1 MDDRPAFF
9 GNNFDALAFAA
20 RLPGE
25 MPRRVLERD
34 WSKTPLGPVETWS
47 PALKMS
53 VEVVLASGFP
63 MAVRW
68 GTQLV
73 SIYNDAY
80 AALLG
85 PKHPAALGQPID
97 RVWPEIADELVPLN
111 LAILRGER
119 PSFFEK
125 MHLWRV
131 ERHGAP
137 EDARFTAS
145 YSPIPDTSAPNG
157 IGGILV
163 TTLDTTEEYR
173 TDQQLRRITQHLEDD
188 VAQRTRERD
197 RVWELSEDL
206 MAVTDF
212 EGNIYSANP
221 AWKRVLDW
229 SEHELKKMRVQD
241 LRHPDD
247 AAAAKVQ
254 RARLA
259 AGQPQARMENRY
271 RHKDGS
277 WYWFNWTLAA
287 DDKLIYV
294 IGRHIRR
301 DGDVVQR
308 VRDSERDFRALL
320 SAVTDYA
327 IFRLAPDGTVVTW
340 NAGAERA
347 KGYLAH
353 EIIGQNFRKFYTPE
367 DQESG
372 LPERLLAQAAREGR
386 AESEGWRVRKDGSRF
401 WTNVV
406 MEAIYDE
413 HGQLSGF
420 AKITRD
426 FTERREAQLALQST
440 QEQLAQAQ
448 KMDALGQLTGGI
460 AHDFNNM
467 LMVVG
472 GYTQFLKQRL
482 HDPKDKRAIE
492 AIEFAAS
499 RAESL
504 TRQLLTFSRRQSL
517 NRTTVNLMDCFE
529 AMRDILSTTAKGNVV
544 LNIAIPDATWPVT
557 LDVNEFEVAIIN
569 LIVNAR
575 DAMPNG
581 GRIRISARNE
591 TMDDSNSADLLHG
604 DFVAL
609 EIEDEGSGIPPEIV
623 PKVFDPFFTT
633 KGVEKGTGLGLS
645 QVYGFAHQ
653 AGGGV
658 RLTSAVD
665 VGTKVTLY
673 LPRSKN
679 AAVTAP
685 DEQGGR
691 LVGGNETILL
701 VEDNPDVQSIAAS
714 MLKELGYMVRTA
726 DSATRALD
734 VLKSDN
740 RIDLV
745 LTDIVMPGSTD
756 GLGLAQHIVREHP
769 GIKILLTTGYSQAAS
784 DPRTPFAVLRKPYQ
798 LATMARA
805 VRNAIDQ
812 PGIRRH

>member
-1 MDDRPAFF
+1 MDARPASFD
-9 GNNFDALAFAA
+9 NNGKVLAFVA

-25 MPRRVLERD
+25 MARRVIEKD
-34 WSKTPLGPVETWS
+34 WSKTPLGAAEFWPQ
-47 PALKMS
+47 ALKIS
-53 VEVVLASGFP
+53 VEMVLASSFP

-68 GTQLV
+68 GPHLI

-80 AALLG
+80 AGLLG
-85 PKHPAALGQPID
+85 PKHPAALGAPID
-97 RVWPEIADELVPLN
+97 QVWPEIAGELVPLN

-119 PSFFEK
+119 PAFFEK
-125 MHLWRV
+125 MHLWKIQ
-131 ERHGAP
+131 RHGVP

-145 YSPIPDTSAPNG
+145 YSPIPDHNAPNG

-163 TTLDTTEEYR
+163 ITLDTTQEYR
-173 TDQQLRRITQHLEDD
+173 ADQQLRRLTHKLEDE

-197 RVWELSEDL
+197 SVWQVSEDL

-212 EGNIYSANP
+212 QGAIHSTNP
-221 AWKRVLDW
+221 AWQRLLGW
-229 SEHELKKMRVQD
+229 SEDELKRMNVED

-247 AAAAKVQ
+247 AASAARQ
-254 RARLA
+254 RAQLA
-259 AGQPQARMENRY
+259 AGMAQVRMENRY

-277 WYWFNWTLAA
+277 WRWLNWTLAA
-287 DDKLIYV
+287 EGERIYV
-294 IGRHIRR
+294 IGRDITADKDTARR
-301 DGDVVQR
+301 VH
-308 VRDSERDFRALL
+308 DSERDFRTLVG
-320 SAVTDYA
+320 AVTDYA
-327 IFRLAPDGTVVTW
+327 IFRLTPEGVVATW

-347 KGYLAH
+347 KGYVGH

-367 DQESG
+367 EQDSG

-386 AESEGWRVRKDGSRF
+386 AEADGWRMRKDGSRF
-401 WTNVV
+401 WANVV
-406 MEAIYDE
+406 IDPIYDE
-413 HGQLSGF
+413 NGQLSGF

-426 FTERREAQLALQST
+426 ITEQREARLALERT
-440 QEQLAQAQ
+440 REQLTQAQ

-482 HDPKDKRAIE
+482 HEPKDKRAIE

-517 NRTTVNLMDCFE
+517 NRTTIELANCFE
-529 AMRDILSTTAKGNVV
+529 AMRDILETTAKGNVV
-544 LNIAIPDATWPVT
+544 LDIAIQDSTWPVAID
-557 LDVNEFEVAIIN
+557 LNEFEVAVIN

-575 DAMPNG
+575 DAMPKG
-581 GRIRISARNE
+581 GRITISARNMKIDE
-591 TMDDSNSADLLHG
+591 SNAVDHLRG
-604 DFVAL
+604 DFVV
-609 EIEDEGSGIPPEIV
+609 IDVEDEGSGIPPDIV

-653 AGGGV
+653 AGGTV
-658 RLTSAVD
+658 RLTSKIN

-673 LPRSKN
+673 LPRSRE
-679 AAVTAP
+679 AAVP
-685 DEQGGR
+685 VQDEQGAR
-691 LVGGNETILL
+691 LVGGTETILL

-714 MLKELGYMVRTA
+714 MLEELGYTVRTA

-734 VLKSDN
+734 VLKSAAK
-740 RIDLV
+740 IDLV
-745 LTDIVMPGSTD
+745 MTDIVMPGPMD
-756 GLGLAQHIVREHP
+756 GLGLAQHLSKEHR

-805 VRNAIDQ
+805 VRNVLDQ
-812 PGIRRH
+812 PGIRPH